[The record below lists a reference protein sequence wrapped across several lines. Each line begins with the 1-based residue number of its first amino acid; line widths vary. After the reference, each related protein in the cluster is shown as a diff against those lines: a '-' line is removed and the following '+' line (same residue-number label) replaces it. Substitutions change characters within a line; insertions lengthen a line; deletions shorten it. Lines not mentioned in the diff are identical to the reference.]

1 MTMTDHQSH
10 LAGDDNKTDRATTL
24 AVVAIGGNSL
34 IADSSRPEIVHQWD
48 AVQET
53 TGQIADMLE
62 SGWQGVVITHGNGP
76 QVGFILRRNE
86 LALGEVH
93 TIPFSLVVADTQGS
107 IGFMLQQALNNEF
120 RQRRILRETTTI
132 ITQTRVDE
140 NDPAFANPSKPIG
153 SFLDEE
159 TARTFESRGWHVMED
174 AGRGWRRV
182 VSSPKP
188 IEIVEIE
195 AVRQAV
201 EMGWVVVACGGGGIP
216 VVRNAEDELR
226 GVSAVIDKDIASSLL
241 AVELGAD
248 LFLISTGV
256 EKVALH
262 FGKPEQV
269 DLGQITVAEAK
280 RYRAEGHFA
289 AGSMQPKIDA
299 CIEFLENSRNP
310 HARCLITN
318 PQNLQ
323 RALAGETGTKISL

>member
-1 MTMTDHQSH
+1 MTDHSSH
-10 LAGDDNKTDRATTL
+10 TRADAYGSSRATNL

-48 AVQET
+48 AVHET
-53 TGQIADMLE
+53 TGQIAGMLE
-62 SGWQGVVITHGNGP
+62 SGWQGVVVTHGNGP

-93 TIPFSLVVADTQGS
+93 TIPLTLVVADTQGS
-107 IGFMLQQALNNEF
+107 IGFMLQQALNNDF
-120 RQRRILRETTTI
+120 RERQIRRETTTI

-140 NDPAFANPSKPIG
+140 NDPAFDSPSKPIG

-159 TARTFESRGWHVMED
+159 TARSFESRGWHVVED

-188 IEIVEIE
+188 VEIVEIE

-201 EMGWVVVACGGGGIP
+201 DMGWVVVACGGGGIP
-216 VVRNAEDELR
+216 VVRETDGTLR

-241 AVELGAD
+241 AVDLGAD

-256 EKVALH
+256 EKVALN

-269 DLGQITVAEAK
+269 DLDQITAAEAK
-280 RYRAEGHFA
+280 RYRGEGHFA

-299 CIEFLENSRNP
+299 CIEFLEKSSNP
-310 HARCLITN
+310 HAHCLITN
-318 PQNLQ
+318 PQNLG
-323 RALAGETGTKISL
+323 RALAGETGTRISS

>member
-1 MTMTDHQSH
+1 MKPP
-10 LAGDDNKTDRATTL
+10 DDNGSSRATDL

-48 AVQET
+48 AVHET
-53 TGQIADMLE
+53 TGQIAGMLE

-93 TIPFSLVVADTQGS
+93 TIPLTLVVADTQGS
-107 IGFMLQQALNNEF
+107 IGFMLQQALNNDF
-120 RQRRILRETTTI
+120 RERQIRRETTTI

-140 NDPAFANPSKPIG
+140 KDPAFDSPSKPIG

-159 TARTFESRGWHVMED
+159 TARSFESRGWHVVED

-182 VSSPKP
+182 VSSPRP
-188 IEIVEIE
+188 VEIVEIE

-201 EMGWVVVACGGGGIP
+201 DMGWVVVACGGGGIP
-216 VVRNAEDELR
+216 VVRDTDGTLR

-241 AVELGAD
+241 AVDLGAD

-256 EKVALH
+256 EKVALN
-262 FGKPEQV
+262 FSKPEQI
-269 DLGQITVAEAK
+269 DLDQITVAEAK
-280 RYRAEGHFA
+280 RYRGEGHFA

-299 CIEFLENSRNP
+299 CIEFLEKSSNP
-310 HARCLITN
+310 HAHCLITN
-318 PQNLQ
+318 PQNLG
-323 RALAGETGTKISL
+323 RALAGETGTRISL

>member
-1 MTMTDHQSH
+1 MPDRESPITAENNTGLTTD
-10 LAGDDNKTDRATTL
+10 L

-34 IADSSRPEIVHQWD
+34 IADSTRPEIVHQWD
-48 AVQET
+48 AVHET
-53 TGQIADMLE
+53 TGQIAQMIED
-62 SGWQGVVITHGNGP
+62 GWKGVVITHGNGP

-107 IGFMLQQALNNEF
+107 IGFMLQQALNNDF
-120 RQRRILRETTTI
+120 RQRQIQRETTTI

-140 NDPAFANPSKPIG
+140 DDPAFDNPSKPIG
-153 SFLDEE
+153 SFLDEA
-159 TARTFESRGWHVMED
+159 TARTFEARGWHVVED

-182 VSSPKP
+182 VPSPRP
-188 IEIVEIE
+188 VEIVEIE
-195 AVRQAV
+195 AVRQAI
-201 EMGWVVVACGGGGIP
+201 EMGWAVVACGGGGIP
-216 VVRNAEDELR
+216 VVRDTDGKLR
-226 GVSAVIDKDIASSLL
+226 GVSAVIDKDMASSLL
-241 AVELGAD
+241 AVDLRAD

-262 FGKPEQV
+262 FGTPQQV
-269 DLGQITVAEAK
+269 DLTQFTVADAK
-280 RYRAEGHFA
+280 RYREEGHFA

-299 CIEFLENSRNP
+299 CIEFLENSNNP

-323 RALAGETGTKISL
+323 RALAGETGTRISL

>member
-1 MTMTDHQSH
+1 M
-10 LAGDDNKTDRATTL
+10 AGDDNKTDRATTL
-24 AVVAIGGNSL
+24 AIVAIGGNSL

-53 TGQIADMLE
+53 TGQIAQMIE

-107 IGFMLQQALNNEF
+107 IGFMLQQALNNDF
-120 RQRRILRETTTI
+120 RQRNIQRQTTTI

-140 NDPAFANPSKPIG
+140 NDPAFDNPSKPIG

-159 TARTFESRGWHVMED
+159 TARSFESRGWRVMED

-182 VSSPKP
+182 VPSPKP
-188 IEIVEIE
+188 VEIVELE

-201 EMGWVVVACGGGGIP
+201 DMGWVVVACGGGGIP
-216 VVRNAEDELR
+216 VVRNARNELR
-226 GVSAVIDKDIASSLL
+226 GASAVIDKDIASSLL

-256 EKVALH
+256 GRVALH
-262 FGKPEQV
+262 FDTPAQI
-269 DLGQITVAEAK
+269 DLDRLTVAEAK
-280 RYRAEGHFA
+280 RYREEGHFA

-299 CIEFLENSRNP
+299 CIEFLENSSNP

-323 RALAGETGTKISL
+323 RALAGETGTNISL

>member
-1 MTMTDHQSH
+1 MTSH
-10 LAGDDNKTDRATTL
+10 SSHTGADDSSSSRATNL

-48 AVQET
+48 AVHET
-53 TGQIADMLE
+53 TGQIAGMLE

-93 TIPFSLVVADTQGS
+93 TIPLTLVVADTQGS
-107 IGFMLQQALNNEF
+107 IGFMLQQALNNDF
-120 RQRRILRETTTI
+120 RERQIRRETTTI

-140 NDPAFANPSKPIG
+140 KDPAFDSPSKPIG

-159 TARTFESRGWHVMED
+159 TARSFESRGWHVVED

-182 VSSPKP
+182 VSSPRP
-188 IEIVEIE
+188 VEIVEIE

-201 EMGWVVVACGGGGIP
+201 DMGWVVVACGGGGIP
-216 VVRNAEDELR
+216 VVRDTDGTLR

-241 AVELGAD
+241 AVDLGAD

-256 EKVALH
+256 EKVALN

-269 DLGQITVAEAK
+269 DLDQITVTEAK
-280 RYRAEGHFA
+280 RYREEGHFA

-299 CIEFLENSRNP
+299 CIEFLEKSSNP
-310 HARCLITN
+310 HAHCLITN
-318 PQNLQ
+318 PQNLG
-323 RALAGETGTKISL
+323 RALAGETGTRISL

>member
-1 MTMTDHQSH
+1 MTDRESQMT
-10 LAGDDNKTDRATTL
+10 ADDNSQERATNL

-53 TGQIADMLE
+53 TGQIAGMIE

-107 IGFMLQQALNNEF
+107 IGFMLQQALNNDF
-120 RQRRILRETTTI
+120 RQRKIPRETTTI

-140 NDPAFANPSKPIG
+140 NDPAFENPSKPIG

-159 TARTFESRGWHVMED
+159 TARTFESRGWKVMED

-182 VSSPKP
+182 VPSPRP
-188 IEIVEIE
+188 VEIVEIE

-216 VVRNAEDELR
+216 VARNAADELR
-226 GVSAVIDKDIASSLL
+226 GVSAVIDKDMASSLL
-241 AVELGAD
+241 AVDLGAD
-248 LFLISTGV
+248 LFLISTGI

-269 DLGQITVAEAK
+269 DLGQLTVAGAK

-299 CIEFLENSRNP
+299 CIGFLENSRNP

-323 RALAGETGTKISL
+323 RALAGETGTEIRF

>member
-1 MTMTDHQSH
+1 MTDHNSH
-10 LAGDDNKTDRATTL
+10 TTADDNSSDSATTL

-34 IADSSRPEIVHQWD
+34 ITDSSHAEIVHQWE
-48 AVQET
+48 AVHET
-53 TGQIADMLE
+53 TGQIAQMLE

-107 IGFMLQQALNNEF
+107 IGFMLQQALNNDF
-120 RQRRILRETTTI
+120 RRRNIQRETTTI
-132 ITQTRVDE
+132 ITQTRVE
-140 NDPAFANPSKPIG
+140 ESDPALDNPSKPIG

-159 TARTFESRGWHVMED
+159 TARDFERRGWHVVED

-182 VSSPKP
+182 VPSPRP
-188 IEIVEIE
+188 VEIVEIE

-201 EMGWVVVACGGGGIP
+201 DMGWVVVACGGGGIP
-216 VVRNAEDELR
+216 VVLDADDQLR
-226 GVSAVIDKDIASSLL
+226 GVSAVIDKDMASSLL

-262 FGKPEQV
+262 FGKPEQI
-269 DLGQITVAEAK
+269 DLEQLTVAEAK
-280 RYRAEGHFA
+280 RYREEGHFA

-299 CIEFLENSRNP
+299 CIGFLESSSNP

-318 PQNLQ
+318 PPNLQ
-323 RALAGETGTKISL
+323 RALAGETGTRISLS

>member
-1 MTMTDHQSH
+1 MTDHQSH

-34 IADSSRPEIVHQWD
+34 IADSNRPEIVHQWD

-53 TGQIADMLE
+53 TGQIAGMIE
-62 SGWQGVVITHGNGP
+62 SGWQGVVVTHGNGP

-120 RQRRILRETTTI
+120 RQRNIQRQTTTI
-132 ITQTRVDE
+132 ITQTRVEE
-140 NDPAFANPSKPIG
+140 NDPAFDNPSKPIG

-159 TARTFESRGWHVMED
+159 TARSFESRGWRTVED

-182 VSSPKP
+182 VPSPRP
-188 IEIVEIE
+188 VEIIEIE
-195 AVRQAV
+195 AIRQAV
-201 EMGWVVVACGGGGIP
+201 DMGWVIVACGGGGIP
-216 VVRNAEDELR
+216 VVRNAQDELR
-226 GVSAVIDKDIASSLL
+226 GASAVIDKDLASSLL
-241 AVELGAD
+241 AATLGAD

-262 FGKPEQV
+262 FGKPEQI
-269 DLGQITVAEAK
+269 DLDRLSVAEAK
-280 RYRAEGHFA
+280 RYRAQGHFA

-299 CIEFLENSRNP
+299 CIEFLENSSNP

-323 RALAGETGTKISL
+323 RALAGETGTNISF

>member
-1 MTMTDHQSH
+1 MSVRESPITAENKLELTTD
-10 LAGDDNKTDRATTL
+10 L

-53 TGQIADMLE
+53 TGQIAGMIE
-62 SGWQGVVITHGNGP
+62 SGWKGVVITHGNGP

-107 IGFMLQQALNNEF
+107 IGFMLQHALNNDF
-120 RQRRILRETTTI
+120 RQRQIGRETTTI

-140 NDPAFANPSKPIG
+140 DDPAFDNPSKPIG

-159 TARTFESRGWHVMED
+159 TARTFESRGWHVVED

-182 VSSPKP
+182 VPSPRP
-188 IEIVEIE
+188 VEIVEIE
-195 AVRQAV
+195 AVRQAID
-201 EMGWVVVACGGGGIP
+201 MGWVMVACGGGGIP
-216 VVRNAEDELR
+216 VVRDPNGELR
-226 GVSAVIDKDIASSLL
+226 GVSAVIDKDMASSLL
-241 AVELGAD
+241 AVDLGAD

-262 FGKPEQV
+262 FGKPEQI
-269 DLGQITVAEAK
+269 DLDQLTVAEAK
-280 RYRAEGHFA
+280 RYREVGHFA

-299 CIEFLENSRNP
+299 CIEFLENSSNP

-318 PQNLQ
+318 PQNLR
-323 RALAGETGTKISL
+323 RALAGETGTRISL

>member
-1 MTMTDHQSH
+1 MPDHQSH

>member
-1 MTMTDHQSH
+1 MTAQNNTELTTD
-10 LAGDDNKTDRATTL
+10 L

-48 AVQET
+48 AVHET
-53 TGQIADMLE
+53 TGQITRMLE
-62 SGWQGVVITHGNGP
+62 SGWKGVVITHGNGP

-107 IGFMLQQALNNEF
+107 IGFMLQQALNNDF
-120 RQRRILRETTTI
+120 RRRQIGRETTTI
-132 ITQTRVDE
+132 ITQTRVEED
-140 NDPAFANPSKPIG
+140 DPAFDNPSKPIG

-159 TARTFESRGWHVMED
+159 TARSFESRGWHVVED

-182 VSSPKP
+182 VPSPRP
-188 IEIVEIE
+188 VEIIEIE
-195 AVRQAV
+195 AVRQAI
-201 EMGWVVVACGGGGIP
+201 EMGWAVVACGGGGIP
-216 VVRNAEDELR
+216 VVRDAGGGLR
-226 GVSAVIDKDIASSLL
+226 GVSAVIDKDMASSLL
-241 AVELGAD
+241 AVDLGAD

-262 FGKPEQV
+262 FGTPQQV
-269 DLGQITVAEAK
+269 DLGQITVAEAR

>member
-1 MTMTDHQSH
+1 
-10 LAGDDNKTDRATTL
+10 
-24 AVVAIGGNSL
+24 
-34 IADSSRPEIVHQWD
+34 
-48 AVQET
+48 
-53 TGQIADMLE
+53 
-62 SGWQGVVITHGNGP
+62 
-76 QVGFILRRNE
+76 
-86 LALGEVH
+86 
-93 TIPFSLVVADTQGS
+93 
-107 IGFMLQQALNNEF
+107 
-120 RQRRILRETTTI
+120 
-132 ITQTRVDE
+132 
-140 NDPAFANPSKPIG
+140 
-153 SFLDEE
+153 
-159 TARTFESRGWHVMED
+159 MED

-226 GVSAVIDKDIASSLL
+226 GVSAVIDKDMASSLL

>member
-1 MTMTDHQSH
+1 M
-10 LAGDDNKTDRATTL
+10 GKYG
-24 AVVAIGGNSL
+24 VVAIGGNSL
-34 IADSSRPEIVHQWD
+34 IADSNRPEIVHQWD